1 MPHIIVKLWSGK
13 SEVQKKKL
21 AEELVRTARS
31 VIGYGEDSFS
41 VAIEEVNPE
50 DWAEQVYRPD
60 IIEKWEKL
68 YKEPGY
74 RM

>member
-1 MPHIIVKLWSGK
+1 MPHIIVKLWPGK

-21 AEELVRTARS
+21 AEELVKTARS
-31 VIGYGEDSFS
+31 VIGYDEESFS
-41 VAIEEVNPE
+41 IAIEEVNPE
-50 DWAEQVYRPD
+50 DWAELVYRPD
-60 IIEKWEKL
+60 IIEKREIL